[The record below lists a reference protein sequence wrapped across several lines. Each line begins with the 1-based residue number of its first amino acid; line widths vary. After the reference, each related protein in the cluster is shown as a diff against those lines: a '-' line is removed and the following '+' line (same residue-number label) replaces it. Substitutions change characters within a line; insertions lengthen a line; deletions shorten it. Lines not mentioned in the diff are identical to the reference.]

1 MEMLSETLFKH
12 LAAKQEPKWATAT
25 QCVTAAKWKQG
36 IKGTFKWRGKLG
48 GGEGLL
54 KDWKWESVVYLRN
67 IDGLLAILLFS
78 TLICC
83 KSGPFCNLVVVA
95 HKDDKVCRVLK

>member
-25 QCVTAAKWKQG
+25 QRVTAGKWKQG
-36 IKGTFKWRGKLG
+36 IKGTFKWREKLGGG

-54 KDWKWESVVYLRN
+54 KDWKWESVVHLRN

-78 TLICC
+78 ALMLQIL
-83 KSGPFCNLVVVA
+83 SFL
-95 HKDDKVCRVLK
+95 